1 MYEMKKT
8 HILQLDELNGMECR
22 DEGKRSVEQAYDAD
36 TGKPTQTS
44 EAQEMLLNL
53 ILSLGGIR
61 KEVWKYLLTPRFQDP
76 QAVASVGRLLC
87 YAAPLEWMELSVEAL
102 GRMAGTMYVNE
113 ITEAYQSDMPFN
125 EVKRIF
131 ESSDT
136 VFEMCQRRR
145 EYGIEQDKQ
154 QKKLPDNV
162 TESREERN
170 PGSVTGSEEMKNMN
184 SLEKTVVNA
193 VMEALQ
199 LHQKK
204 TELKKP
210 LENVTRNEGD
220 GHPDNMTGSEA
231 EEHPDNMTGSEV
243 EEHPDNM
250 TGSEVEEHPDNMTG
264 SEVEEHPDNM
274 TGSEAEE
281 HWDDMTGYENEDGSD
296 LLDHRILL
304 MDLKKEQEKSEKRI
318 SFFQLLLRRH
328 MKKEFSKLEKD
339 DQVGKIF
346 EIMVNKK
353 YDKNQILSIRRLM
366 NGGMTNEFIF
376 SLLEKDLS
384 DAELEDLC
392 ETLLKEENNLSSLS
406 ESMKADEQEE
416 VKNE

>member
-1 MYEMKKT
+1 MYEMKDT

-22 DEGKRSVEQAYDAD
+22 DEGKRSVEQTYDTE
-36 TGKPTQTS
+36 TGEPTQTS

-61 KEVWKYLLTPRFQDP
+61 KEVWEYLLTPRFHDT

-102 GRMAGTMYVNE
+102 SRMAGTMYVNE
-113 ITEAYQSDMPFN
+113 ITEAYQADMPFN

-145 EYGIEQDKQ
+145 EYGIGQDKH
-154 QKKLPDNV
+154 QKKHPDN
-162 TESREERN
+162 
-170 PGSVTGSEEMKNMN
+170 VTGSEESKDEN

-204 TELKKP
+204 TKK
-210 LENVTRNEGD
+210 LS
-220 GHPDNMTGSEA
+220 DNMTGSEEA
-231 EEHPDNMTGSEV
+231 EHSDNMTGSKGAEHPDNMTGSE
-243 EEHPDNM
+243 EAEHPDNM
-250 TGSEVEEHPDNMTG
+250 TGSEGAEHSDNMTG
-264 SEVEEHPDNM
+264 NEE
-274 TGSEAEE
+274 EE
-281 HWDDMTGYENEDGSD
+281 PSDDMTGYENEDGYD
-296 LLDHRILL
+296 LLDHRVLM
-304 MDLKKEQEKSEKRI
+304 MDLKKEQEKSEKRV
-318 SFFQLLLRRH
+318 SFFQILLRRH

-376 SLLEKDLS
+376 SLLEKDLPET
-384 DAELEDLC
+384 ELTNLC
-392 ETLLKEENNLSSLS
+392 ETLLNEENDLSGLS
-406 ESMKADEQEE
+406 ENMKADETGGDEE
-416 VKNE
+416 

>member
-1 MYEMKKT
+1 MYEMKDT

-22 DEGKRSVEQAYDAD
+22 DEGKRSVEQTYDTE
-36 TGKPTQTS
+36 TGEPTQTS

-61 KEVWKYLLTPRFQDP
+61 KEVWEYLLTPRFHDT

-102 GRMAGTMYVNE
+102 SRMAGTMYVNE
-113 ITEAYQSDMPFN
+113 ITEAYQADMPFN

-145 EYGIEQDKQ
+145 EYGIGQDKH
-154 QKKLPDNV
+154 QKKHPDN
-162 TESREERN
+162 
-170 PGSVTGSEEMKNMN
+170 VTGSEESKDEN

-204 TELKKP
+204 TKK
-210 LENVTRNEGD
+210 LSDNMTGSEEAE
-220 GHPDNMTGSEA
+220 HPDNMTGSKGA
-231 EEHPDNMTGSEV
+231 EHPDNMTGSE
-243 EEHPDNM
+243 EAEHPDNM
-250 TGSEVEEHPDNMTG
+250 TGSEEAELSDNMTGSEEAEHPDNMTG
-264 SEVEEHPDNM
+264 SEGAEHSDNM
-274 TGSEAEE
+274 TGNEE
-281 HWDDMTGYENEDGSD
+281 EELSDDMTGYENEDGYD
-296 LLDHRILL
+296 LLDHRVLM
-304 MDLKKEQEKSEKRI
+304 MDLKKEQEKSEKRV
-318 SFFQLLLRRH
+318 SFFQILLRRH

-376 SLLEKDLS
+376 SLLEKDLPET
-384 DAELEDLC
+384 ELTDLC
-392 ETLLKEENNLSSLS
+392 ETLLNEENDLSGLS
-406 ESMKADEQEE
+406 ENMKADETGGDEE
-416 VKNE
+416 

>member
-1 MYEMKKT
+1 MYEMKDT

-22 DEGKRSVEQAYDAD
+22 DEGKRSVEQTYDTE
-36 TGKPTQTS
+36 TGEPTQTS

-61 KEVWKYLLTPRFQDP
+61 KEVWEYLLTPRFHDT

-102 GRMAGTMYVNE
+102 SRMAGTMYVNE
-113 ITEAYQSDMPFN
+113 ITEAYQADMPFN

-145 EYGIEQDKQ
+145 EYGIGQDKH
-154 QKKLPDNV
+154 QKKHPDN
-162 TESREERN
+162 
-170 PGSVTGSEEMKNMN
+170 VTGSEESKDEN

-204 TELKKP
+204 TKK
-210 LENVTRNEGD
+210 LSDNMTGSEEAE
-220 GHPDNMTGSEA
+220 HPDNMTGSKGA
-231 EEHPDNMTGSEV
+231 EHPDNMTGSE
-243 EEHPDNM
+243 EAEHPDNM
-250 TGSEVEEHPDNMTG
+250 TGSEGAEHSDN
-264 SEVEEHPDNM
+264 
-274 TGSEAEE
+274 
-281 HWDDMTGYENEDGSD
+281 MTGYENEDGYD
-296 LLDHRILL
+296 LLDHRVLM

-318 SFFQLLLRRH
+318 SFFQILLRRH

-376 SLLEKDLS
+376 SLLEKDLPET
-384 DAELEDLC
+384 ELTNLC
-392 ETLLKEENNLSSLS
+392 ETLLNEENDLSGLS
-406 ESMKADEQEE
+406 ENMKADETGGDEE
-416 VKNE
+416 

>member
-1 MYEMKKT
+1 MYEMKDT

-22 DEGKRSVEQAYDAD
+22 DEGKRSVEQTYDTE
-36 TGKPTQTS
+36 TGEPTQTS

-61 KEVWKYLLTPRFQDP
+61 KEVWEYLLTPRFHDT

-102 GRMAGTMYVNE
+102 SRMAGTMYVNE
-113 ITEAYQSDMPFN
+113 ITEAYQADMPFN

-145 EYGIEQDKQ
+145 EYGIGQDKH
-154 QKKLPDNV
+154 QKKHPDN
-162 TESREERN
+162 
-170 PGSVTGSEEMKNMN
+170 VTGSEESKDEN

-204 TELKKP
+204 TKK
-210 LENVTRNEGD
+210 LSDNMTGSEEAE
-220 GHPDNMTGSEA
+220 HPDNMTGSKGA
-231 EEHPDNMTGSEV
+231 EHPDNMTGSE
-243 EEHPDNM
+243 EAEHSDNMTGSEEAEHPDNM
-250 TGSEVEEHPDNMTG
+250 TGSEGAEHPDNMTG
-264 SEVEEHPDNM
+264 SEGAEHSDN
-274 TGSEAEE
+274 
-281 HWDDMTGYENEDGSD
+281 MTGYENEDGYD
-296 LLDHRILL
+296 LLDHRVLM

-318 SFFQLLLRRH
+318 SFFQILLRRH

-376 SLLEKDLS
+376 SLLEKDLPET
-384 DAELEDLC
+384 ELTDLC
-392 ETLLKEENNLSSLS
+392 ETLLNEENDLSGLS
-406 ESMKADEQEE
+406 ENMKADETGGDEE
-416 VKNE
+416 

>member
-1 MYEMKKT
+1 MYEMKDT

-22 DEGKRSVEQAYDAD
+22 DEGKRSVEQTYDTE
-36 TGKPTQTS
+36 TGEPTQTS

-61 KEVWKYLLTPRFQDP
+61 KEVWEYLLTPRFHDT

-102 GRMAGTMYVNE
+102 SRMAGTMYVNE
-113 ITEAYQSDMPFN
+113 ITEAYQADMPFN

-145 EYGIEQDKQ
+145 EYGIGQDKH
-154 QKKLPDNV
+154 QKKHPDN
-162 TESREERN
+162 
-170 PGSVTGSEEMKNMN
+170 VTGSEESKDEN

-204 TELKKP
+204 TKK
-210 LENVTRNEGD
+210 LS
-220 GHPDNMTGSEA
+220 DNMTGSEGA
-231 EEHPDNMTGSEV
+231 EHPDNMTGSE
-243 EEHPDNM
+243 EAEHSDNMTGSEEAEHPDNM
-250 TGSEVEEHPDNMTG
+250 TGSEGAEHPDNMTG
-264 SEVEEHPDNM
+264 SEGAEHSDN
-274 TGSEAEE
+274 
-281 HWDDMTGYENEDGSD
+281 MTGYENEDGYD
-296 LLDHRILL
+296 LLDHRVLM

-318 SFFQLLLRRH
+318 SFFQILLRRH

-376 SLLEKDLS
+376 SLLEKDLPET
-384 DAELEDLC
+384 ELTNLC
-392 ETLLKEENNLSSLS
+392 ETLLNEENDLSGLS
-406 ESMKADEQEE
+406 ENMKADETGGDEE
-416 VKNE
+416 

>member
-1 MYEMKKT
+1 MYEMKDT

-22 DEGKRSVEQAYDAD
+22 DEGKRSVEQTYDTE
-36 TGKPTQTS
+36 TGEPTQTS

-61 KEVWKYLLTPRFQDP
+61 KEVWEYLLTPRFHDT

-102 GRMAGTMYVNE
+102 SRMAGTMYVNE
-113 ITEAYQSDMPFN
+113 ITEAYQADMPFN

-145 EYGIEQDKQ
+145 EYGIGQDKH
-154 QKKLPDNV
+154 QKKHPDN
-162 TESREERN
+162 
-170 PGSVTGSEEMKNMN
+170 VTGSEESKDEN

-204 TELKKP
+204 TKK
-210 LENVTRNEGD
+210 LS
-220 GHPDNMTGSEA
+220 DNMTGSEEA
-231 EEHPDNMTGSEV
+231 EHPDNMTGSE
-243 EEHPDNM
+243 EAEHPDNM
-250 TGSEVEEHPDNMTG
+250 TGSEEAELSDNMTGSEEAEHPDNMTG
-264 SEVEEHPDNM
+264 SEGAEHSDNM
-274 TGSEAEE
+274 TGNEE
-281 HWDDMTGYENEDGSD
+281 EELSDDMTGYENEDGYD
-296 LLDHRILL
+296 LLDHRVLM
-304 MDLKKEQEKSEKRI
+304 MDLKKEQEKSEKRV
-318 SFFQLLLRRH
+318 SFFQILLRRH

-376 SLLEKDLS
+376 SLLEKDLPET
-384 DAELEDLC
+384 ELTDLC
-392 ETLLKEENNLSSLS
+392 ETLLNEENDLSGLS
-406 ESMKADEQEE
+406 ENMKADETGGDEE
-416 VKNE
+416 

>member
-1 MYEMKKT
+1 MYEMKDT

-22 DEGKRSVEQAYDAD
+22 DEGKRSVEQTYDTE
-36 TGKPTQTS
+36 TGEPTQTS

-61 KEVWKYLLTPRFQDP
+61 KEVWEYLLTPRFHDT

-102 GRMAGTMYVNE
+102 SRMAGTMYVNE
-113 ITEAYQSDMPFN
+113 ITEAYQADMPFN

-145 EYGIEQDKQ
+145 EYGIGQDKH
-154 QKKLPDNV
+154 QKKHPDN
-162 TESREERN
+162 
-170 PGSVTGSEEMKNMN
+170 VTGSEESKDEN

-204 TELKKP
+204 TKK
-210 LENVTRNEGD
+210 LSDNMTGSEEAE
-220 GHPDNMTGSEA
+220 HPDNMTGSKGA
-231 EEHPDNMTGSEV
+231 EHPDNMTGSE
-243 EEHPDNM
+243 EAEHSDNMTGSEEAEHPDNM
-250 TGSEVEEHPDNMTG
+250 TGSEGAEHSDNMTG
-264 SEVEEHPDNM
+264 NEE
-274 TGSEAEE
+274 EE
-281 HWDDMTGYENEDGSD
+281 PSDDMTGYENEDGYD
-296 LLDHRILL
+296 LLDHRVLM
-304 MDLKKEQEKSEKRI
+304 MDLKKEQEKSEKRV
-318 SFFQLLLRRH
+318 SFFQILLRRH

-376 SLLEKDLS
+376 SLLEKDLPET
-384 DAELEDLC
+384 ELTDLC
-392 ETLLKEENNLSSLS
+392 ETLLNEENDLSGLS
-406 ESMKADEQEE
+406 ENMKADETGGDEE
-416 VKNE
+416 

>member
-1 MYEMKKT
+1 MYEMKDT

-22 DEGKRSVEQAYDAD
+22 DEGKRSVEQAYDTE
-36 TGKPTQTS
+36 TGEPTQTS

-61 KEVWKYLLTPRFQDP
+61 KEVWEYLLTPRFHDT

-102 GRMAGTMYVNE
+102 SRMAGTMYVNE
-113 ITEAYQSDMPFN
+113 ITEAYQADMPFN

-145 EYGIEQDKQ
+145 EYGIGQDKH
-154 QKKLPDNV
+154 QKKHPDN
-162 TESREERN
+162 
-170 PGSVTGSEEMKNMN
+170 VTGSEESKDEN

-204 TELKKP
+204 TKK
-210 LENVTRNEGD
+210 LS
-220 GHPDNMTGSEA
+220 DNMTGSEE
-231 EEHPDNMTGSEV
+231 EEHPDNMTGSE
-243 EEHPDNM
+243 EEKHPDNMTGSEEGKHPDNMTGSEEAEHPDNM
-250 TGSEVEEHPDNMTG
+250 TGSEGAEHPDNMTG
-264 SEVEEHPDNM
+264 SEEAEHPDN
-274 TGSEAEE
+274 
-281 HWDDMTGYENEDGSD
+281 MTGYENEDGYD
-296 LLDHRILL
+296 LLDHRVLM
-304 MDLKKEQEKSEKRI
+304 MDLKKEQEKSEKRV
-318 SFFQLLLRRH
+318 SFFQILLRRH

-376 SLLEKDLS
+376 SLLEKDLPET
-384 DAELEDLC
+384 ELTDLC
-392 ETLLKEENNLSSLS
+392 ETLLNEENDLYGLS
-406 ESMKADEQEE
+406 ENMKADETGGDEE
-416 VKNE
+416 

>member
-1 MYEMKKT
+1 MYEMKDT

-22 DEGKRSVEQAYDAD
+22 DEGKRSVEQTYDTE
-36 TGKPTQTS
+36 TGEPTQTS

-61 KEVWKYLLTPRFQDP
+61 KEVWEYLLTPRFHDT

-102 GRMAGTMYVNE
+102 SRMEGTMYVNE
-113 ITEAYQSDMPFN
+113 ITEAYQADMPFN

-145 EYGIEQDKQ
+145 EYGIGQDKH
-154 QKKLPDNV
+154 QKKHPDN
-162 TESREERN
+162 
-170 PGSVTGSEEMKNMN
+170 VTGSEESKDEN

-204 TELKKP
+204 TKK
-210 LENVTRNEGD
+210 LSDNMTGSEEAE
-220 GHPDNMTGSEA
+220 HPDNMTGSKGA
-231 EEHPDNMTGSEV
+231 EHPDNMTGSE
-243 EEHPDNM
+243 EAEHPDNM
-250 TGSEVEEHPDNMTG
+250 TGSEEAELSDNMTGSEEAEHPDNMTG
-264 SEVEEHPDNM
+264 SEGAEHSDNM
-274 TGSEAEE
+274 TGNEE
-281 HWDDMTGYENEDGSD
+281 EELSDDMTGYENEDGYD
-296 LLDHRILL
+296 LLDHRVLM
-304 MDLKKEQEKSEKRI
+304 MDLKKEQEKSEKRV
-318 SFFQLLLRRH
+318 SFFQILLRRH

-376 SLLEKDLS
+376 SLLEKDLPET
-384 DAELEDLC
+384 ELTDLC
-392 ETLLKEENNLSSLS
+392 ETLLNEENDLSGLS
-406 ESMKADEQEE
+406 ENMKADETGGDEE
-416 VKNE
+416 

>member
-1 MYEMKKT
+1 MYEMKDT

-22 DEGKRSVEQAYDAD
+22 DEGKRSVEQTYDTE
-36 TGKPTQTS
+36 TGEPTQTS

-61 KEVWKYLLTPRFQDP
+61 KEVWEYLLTPRFHDT

-102 GRMAGTMYVNE
+102 SRMAGTMYVNE
-113 ITEAYQSDMPFN
+113 ITEAYQADMPFN

-145 EYGIEQDKQ
+145 EYGIGQDKH
-154 QKKLPDNV
+154 QKKHPDN
-162 TESREERN
+162 
-170 PGSVTGSEEMKNMN
+170 VTGSEESKDEN

-204 TELKKP
+204 TKK
-210 LENVTRNEGD
+210 LSDNMTGSEEAE
-220 GHPDNMTGSEA
+220 HPDNMTGSKGA
-231 EEHPDNMTGSEV
+231 EHPDNMTGSE
-243 EEHPDNM
+243 EAEHPDNM
-250 TGSEVEEHPDNMTG
+250 TGSEGAEHSDNMTG
-264 SEVEEHPDNM
+264 NEE
-274 TGSEAEE
+274 EE
-281 HWDDMTGYENEDGSD
+281 PSDDMTGYENEDGYD
-296 LLDHRILL
+296 LLDHRVLM
-304 MDLKKEQEKSEKRI
+304 MDLKKEQEKSEKRV
-318 SFFQLLLRRH
+318 SFFQILLRRH

-353 YDKNQILSIRRLM
+353 YDKNQILSIRRPM

-376 SLLEKDLS
+376 SLLEKDLPET
-384 DAELEDLC
+384 ELTNLC
-392 ETLLKEENNLSSLS
+392 ETLLNEENDLSGLS
-406 ESMKADEQEE
+406 ENMKADETGGDEE
-416 VKNE
+416 

>member
-1 MYEMKKT
+1 MYEMKDT

-22 DEGKRSVEQAYDAD
+22 DEGKRSVEQTYDTE
-36 TGKPTQTS
+36 TGEPTQTS

-61 KEVWKYLLTPRFQDP
+61 KEVWEYLLTPRFHDT

-102 GRMAGTMYVNE
+102 SRMAGTMYVNE
-113 ITEAYQSDMPFN
+113 ITEAYQADMPFN

-145 EYGIEQDKQ
+145 EYGIGQDKH
-154 QKKLPDNV
+154 QKKHPDN
-162 TESREERN
+162 
-170 PGSVTGSEEMKNMN
+170 VTGSEESKDEN

-204 TELKKP
+204 TKK
-210 LENVTRNEGD
+210 LS
-220 GHPDNMTGSEA
+220 DNMTGSEEA
-231 EEHPDNMTGSEV
+231 EHPDNMTGSKGA
-243 EEHPDNM
+243 EHTDNM
-250 TGSEVEEHPDNMTG
+250 TGSEGAEHSDNMTG
-264 SEVEEHPDNM
+264 NEE
-274 TGSEAEE
+274 EE
-281 HWDDMTGYENEDGSD
+281 LSDDMTGYENEDGYD
-296 LLDHRILL
+296 LLDHRVLM
-304 MDLKKEQEKSEKRI
+304 MDLKKEQEKSEKRV
-318 SFFQLLLRRH
+318 SFFQILLRRH

-376 SLLEKDLS
+376 SLLEKDLPET
-384 DAELEDLC
+384 ELTDLC
-392 ETLLKEENNLSSLS
+392 ETLLNEENDLSGLS
-406 ESMKADEQEE
+406 ENMKADETGGDEE
-416 VKNE
+416 

>member
-1 MYEMKKT
+1 MYEMKDT

-22 DEGKRSVEQAYDAD
+22 DEGKRSVEQTYDTE
-36 TGKPTQTS
+36 TGEPTQTS

-61 KEVWKYLLTPRFQDP
+61 KEVWEYLLTPRFHDT

-102 GRMAGTMYVNE
+102 SRMAGTMYVNE
-113 ITEAYQSDMPFN
+113 ITEAYQADMPFN

-145 EYGIEQDKQ
+145 EYGIGQDKH
-154 QKKLPDNV
+154 QKKHPDN
-162 TESREERN
+162 
-170 PGSVTGSEEMKNMN
+170 VTGSEESKDEN

-204 TELKKP
+204 TKK
-210 LENVTRNEGD
+210 LSDNMTGSEEAE
-220 GHPDNMTGSEA
+220 HPDNMTGSKEA
-231 EEHPDNMTGSEV
+231 EHPDNMTGSE
-243 EEHPDNM
+243 EAEHPDNM
-250 TGSEVEEHPDNMTG
+250 TGSEGAEHSDNMTG
-264 SEVEEHPDNM
+264 NEE
-274 TGSEAEE
+274 EE
-281 HWDDMTGYENEDGSD
+281 PSDDMTGYENEDGYD
-296 LLDHRILL
+296 LLDHRVLM
-304 MDLKKEQEKSEKRI
+304 MDLKKEQEKSEKRV
-318 SFFQLLLRRH
+318 SFFQILLRRH

-376 SLLEKDLS
+376 SLLEKDLPET
-384 DAELEDLC
+384 ELTNLC
-392 ETLLKEENNLSSLS
+392 ETLLNEENDLSGLS
-406 ESMKADEQEE
+406 ENMKADETGGDEE
-416 VKNE
+416 

>member
-1 MYEMKKT
+1 MYEMKDT

-22 DEGKRSVEQAYDAD
+22 DEGKRSVEQTYDTE
-36 TGKPTQTS
+36 TGEPTQTS

-61 KEVWKYLLTPRFQDP
+61 KEVWEYLLTPRFHDT

-102 GRMAGTMYVNE
+102 SRMAGTMYVNE
-113 ITEAYQSDMPFN
+113 ITEAYQADMPFN

-145 EYGIEQDKQ
+145 EYGIGQDKH
-154 QKKLPDNV
+154 QKKHPDN
-162 TESREERN
+162 
-170 PGSVTGSEEMKNMN
+170 VTGSEESKDEN

-204 TELKKP
+204 TKK
-210 LENVTRNEGD
+210 LS
-220 GHPDNMTGSEA
+220 DNMTGSEGA
-231 EEHPDNMTGSEV
+231 EHPDNMTGSEGA
-243 EEHPDNM
+243 EHPDNM
-250 TGSEVEEHPDNMTG
+250 TGSEEAEHSDNMTG
-264 SEVEEHPDNM
+264 SEGAEHTDNM
-274 TGSEAEE
+274 TGSEGAE
-281 HWDDMTGYENEDGSD
+281 HSDNMTGYENEDGYD
-296 LLDHRILL
+296 LLDHRVLM

-318 SFFQLLLRRH
+318 SFFQILLRRH

-376 SLLEKDLS
+376 SLLEKDLPET
-384 DAELEDLC
+384 ELTNLC
-392 ETLLKEENNLSSLS
+392 ETLLNEENDLSGLS
-406 ESMKADEQEE
+406 ENMKADETGGDEE
-416 VKNE
+416 

>member
-1 MYEMKKT
+1 MYEMKDT

-22 DEGKRSVEQAYDAD
+22 DEGKRSVEQTYDTE
-36 TGKPTQTS
+36 TGEPTQTS

-61 KEVWKYLLTPRFQDP
+61 KEVWEYLLTPRFHDT

-102 GRMAGTMYVNE
+102 SRMAGTMYVNE
-113 ITEAYQSDMPFN
+113 ITEAYQGDMPFN

-145 EYGIEQDKQ
+145 EYGIGQDKH
-154 QKKLPDNV
+154 QKKHPDN
-162 TESREERN
+162 
-170 PGSVTGSEEMKNMN
+170 VTGSEESKDEN

-204 TELKKP
+204 TKK
-210 LENVTRNEGD
+210 LSDNMTGSEEAE
-220 GHPDNMTGSEA
+220 HPDNMTGSKGA
-231 EEHPDNMTGSEV
+231 EHPDNMTGSE
-243 EEHPDNM
+243 EAEHPDNM
-250 TGSEVEEHPDNMTG
+250 TGSEEAELSDNMTGSEEAEHPDNMTG
-264 SEVEEHPDNM
+264 SEGAEHSDNM
-274 TGSEAEE
+274 TGNEE
-281 HWDDMTGYENEDGSD
+281 EELSDDMTGYENEDGYD
-296 LLDHRILL
+296 LLDHRVLM
-304 MDLKKEQEKSEKRI
+304 MDLKKEQEKSEKRV
-318 SFFQLLLRRH
+318 SFFQILLRRH

-376 SLLEKDLS
+376 SLLEKDLPET
-384 DAELEDLC
+384 ELTDLC
-392 ETLLKEENNLSSLS
+392 ETLLNEENDLSGLS
-406 ESMKADEQEE
+406 ENMKADETGGDEE
-416 VKNE
+416 

>member
-1 MYEMKKT
+1 MYEMKDT
-8 HILQLDELNGMECR
+8 HILQLDELNGMECG
-22 DEGKRSVEQAYDAD
+22 DEGKRSVEQTYDTE
-36 TGKPTQTS
+36 TGEPTQTS

-61 KEVWKYLLTPRFQDP
+61 KEVWEYLLTPRFHDT

-102 GRMAGTMYVNE
+102 SRMAGTMYVNE
-113 ITEAYQSDMPFN
+113 ITEAYQADMPFN

-145 EYGIEQDKQ
+145 EYGIGQDKH
-154 QKKLPDNV
+154 QKKHPDN
-162 TESREERN
+162 
-170 PGSVTGSEEMKNMN
+170 VTGSEESKDEN

-204 TELKKP
+204 TKK
-210 LENVTRNEGD
+210 LSDNMTGSEEAE
-220 GHPDNMTGSEA
+220 HPDNMTGSKGA
-231 EEHPDNMTGSEV
+231 EHPDNMTGSE
-243 EEHPDNM
+243 EAEHPDNM
-250 TGSEVEEHPDNMTG
+250 TGSEGAEHSDNMTG
-264 SEVEEHPDNM
+264 SEGAEHSDN
-274 TGSEAEE
+274 
-281 HWDDMTGYENEDGSD
+281 MTGYENEDGYD
-296 LLDHRILL
+296 LLDHRVLM

-318 SFFQLLLRRH
+318 SFFQILLRHH

-376 SLLEKDLS
+376 SLLEKDLPET
-384 DAELEDLC
+384 ELTDLC
-392 ETLLKEENNLSSLS
+392 ETLLNEENDLSGLS
-406 ESMKADEQEE
+406 ENMKADETGGDEE
-416 VKNE
+416 

>member
-1 MYEMKKT
+1 MHEMKDT

-22 DEGKRSVEQAYDAD
+22 DEGKRSVEQTYDTE
-36 TGKPTQTS
+36 TGEPTQTS

-61 KEVWKYLLTPRFQDP
+61 KEVWEYLLTPRFHDT

-102 GRMAGTMYVNE
+102 SRMAGTMYVNE
-113 ITEAYQSDMPFN
+113 ITEAYQADMPFN

-145 EYGIEQDKQ
+145 EYGIGQDKH
-154 QKKLPDNV
+154 QKKHPDN
-162 TESREERN
+162 
-170 PGSVTGSEEMKNMN
+170 VTGSEESKDEN

-204 TELKKP
+204 TKK
-210 LENVTRNEGD
+210 LSDNMTGSEEAE
-220 GHPDNMTGSEA
+220 HPDNMTGSKGA
-231 EEHPDNMTGSEV
+231 EHPDNMTGSE
-243 EEHPDNM
+243 EAEHSDNMTGSEEAEHPDNM
-250 TGSEVEEHPDNMTG
+250 TGSEGAEHPDNMTG
-264 SEVEEHPDNM
+264 SEGAEHSDN
-274 TGSEAEE
+274 
-281 HWDDMTGYENEDGSD
+281 MTGYENEDGYD
-296 LLDHRILL
+296 LLDHRVLM

-318 SFFQLLLRRH
+318 SFFQILLRRH

-376 SLLEKDLS
+376 SLLEKDLPET
-384 DAELEDLC
+384 ELTNLC
-392 ETLLKEENNLSSLS
+392 ETLLNEENDLSGLS
-406 ESMKADEQEE
+406 ENMKADETGGDEE
-416 VKNE
+416 

>member
-1 MYEMKKT
+1 MYEMKDT

-22 DEGKRSVEQAYDAD
+22 DEGKRSVEQTYDTE
-36 TGKPTQTS
+36 TGEPTQTS

-61 KEVWKYLLTPRFQDP
+61 KEVWEYLLTPRFHDT

-102 GRMAGTMYVNE
+102 SRMAGTMYVNE
-113 ITEAYQSDMPFN
+113 ITEAYQADMPFN

-136 VFEMCQRRR
+136 VFGMCQRRR
-145 EYGIEQDKQ
+145 EYGIGQDKH
-154 QKKLPDNV
+154 QKKHPDN
-162 TESREERN
+162 
-170 PGSVTGSEEMKNMN
+170 VTGSEESKDEN

-204 TELKKP
+204 TKK
-210 LENVTRNEGD
+210 LSDNMTGSEEAE
-220 GHPDNMTGSEA
+220 HPDNMTGSKGA
-231 EEHPDNMTGSEV
+231 EHPDNMTGSE
-243 EEHPDNM
+243 EAEHPDNM
-250 TGSEVEEHPDNMTG
+250 TGSEEAELSDNMTGSEEAEHPDNMTG
-264 SEVEEHPDNM
+264 SEGAEHSDNM
-274 TGSEAEE
+274 TGNEE
-281 HWDDMTGYENEDGSD
+281 EELSDDMTGYENEDGYD
-296 LLDHRILL
+296 LLDHRVLM
-304 MDLKKEQEKSEKRI
+304 MDLKKEQEKSEKRV
-318 SFFQLLLRRH
+318 SFFQILLRRH

-376 SLLEKDLS
+376 SLLEKDLPET
-384 DAELEDLC
+384 ELTDLC
-392 ETLLKEENNLSSLS
+392 ETLLNEENDLSGLS
-406 ESMKADEQEE
+406 ENMKADETGGDEE
-416 VKNE
+416 

>member
-231 EEHPDNMTGSEV
+231 EEH
-243 EEHPDNM
+243 
-250 TGSEVEEHPDNMTG
+250 
-264 SEVEEHPDNM
+264 
-274 TGSEAEE
+274 
-281 HWDDMTGYENEDGSD
+281 WDDMTGYENEDGSD

>member
-1 MYEMKKT
+1 MYEMKDT

-22 DEGKRSVEQAYDAD
+22 DEGKRSVEQTYDTE
-36 TGKPTQTS
+36 TGEPTQTS

-61 KEVWKYLLTPRFQDP
+61 KEVWEYLLTPRFHDT

-102 GRMAGTMYVNE
+102 SRMAGTMYVNE
-113 ITEAYQSDMPFN
+113 ITEAYQADMPFN

-145 EYGIEQDKQ
+145 EYGIGQDKH
-154 QKKLPDNV
+154 QKKHPDN
-162 TESREERN
+162 
-170 PGSVTGSEEMKNMN
+170 VTGSEESKDEN

-204 TELKKP
+204 TKK
-210 LENVTRNEGD
+210 LSDNMTGSEEAE
-220 GHPDNMTGSEA
+220 HPDNMTGSKGA
-231 EEHPDNMTGSEV
+231 EHPDNMTGSE
-243 EEHPDNM
+243 EAEHPDNM
-250 TGSEVEEHPDNMTG
+250 TGSEGAEHSDNMTGNEGAEHPDNMTG
-264 SEVEEHPDNM
+264 SEGAEHSDN
-274 TGSEAEE
+274 
-281 HWDDMTGYENEDGSD
+281 MTGYENEDGYD
-296 LLDHRILL
+296 LLDHRVLM

-318 SFFQLLLRRH
+318 SFFQILLRRH

-376 SLLEKDLS
+376 SLLEKDLPET
-384 DAELEDLC
+384 ELTNLC
-392 ETLLKEENNLSSLS
+392 ETLLNEENDLSGLS
-406 ESMKADEQEE
+406 ENMKADETGGDEE
-416 VKNE
+416 

>member
-1 MYEMKKT
+1 MYEMKDT

-22 DEGKRSVEQAYDAD
+22 DEGKRSVEQTYDTE
-36 TGKPTQTS
+36 TGEPTQTS

-61 KEVWKYLLTPRFQDP
+61 KEVWEYLLTPRFHDT

-102 GRMAGTMYVNE
+102 SRMAGTMYVNE
-113 ITEAYQSDMPFN
+113 ITEAYQADMPFN

-145 EYGIEQDKQ
+145 EYGIGQDKH
-154 QKKLPDNV
+154 QKKHPDN
-162 TESREERN
+162 
-170 PGSVTGSEEMKNMN
+170 VTGSEESKDEN

-204 TELKKP
+204 TKK
-210 LENVTRNEGD
+210 LSDNMTGSEEAE
-220 GHPDNMTGSEA
+220 HPDNMTGSKGA
-231 EEHPDNMTGSEV
+231 EHPDNMTGSE
-243 EEHPDNM
+243 EAEHSDNMTGSEEAEHPDNM
-250 TGSEVEEHPDNMTG
+250 TGSEGAEHPDNMTG
-264 SEVEEHPDNM
+264 SEGAEHSDN
-274 TGSEAEE
+274 
-281 HWDDMTGYENEDGSD
+281 MTGYENEDGYD
-296 LLDHRILL
+296 LLDHRVLM

-318 SFFQLLLRRH
+318 SFFQILLRRH

-376 SLLEKDLS
+376 SLLEKDLPET
-384 DAELEDLC
+384 ELTNLC
-392 ETLLKEENNLSSLS
+392 ETLLNEENDLSGLS
-406 ESMKADEQEE
+406 ENMKADETGGDEE
-416 VKNE
+416 

>member
-1 MYEMKKT
+1 MYEMKDT

-22 DEGKRSVEQAYDAD
+22 DEGKRSVEQTYDTE
-36 TGKPTQTS
+36 TGEPTQTS

-61 KEVWKYLLTPRFQDP
+61 KEVWEYLLTPRFHDT

-102 GRMAGTMYVNE
+102 SRMAGTMYVNE
-113 ITEAYQSDMPFN
+113 ITEAYQADMPFN

-145 EYGIEQDKQ
+145 EYGIGQDKH
-154 QKKLPDNV
+154 QKKHPDN
-162 TESREERN
+162 
-170 PGSVTGSEEMKNMN
+170 VTGSEESKDEN

-204 TELKKP
+204 TKK
-210 LENVTRNEGD
+210 LS
-220 GHPDNMTGSEA
+220 DNMTGSEEA
-231 EEHPDNMTGSEV
+231 EHPDNMTGSEGA
-243 EEHPDNM
+243 EHSDNM
-250 TGSEVEEHPDNMTG
+250 TGSEGAEHSDN
-264 SEVEEHPDNM
+264 
-274 TGSEAEE
+274 
-281 HWDDMTGYENEDGSD
+281 MTGYENEDGYD
-296 LLDHRILL
+296 LLDHRVLM

-318 SFFQLLLRRH
+318 SFFQILLRHH

-376 SLLEKDLS
+376 SLLEKDLPET
-384 DAELEDLC
+384 ELTDLC
-392 ETLLKEENNLSSLS
+392 ETLLNEENDLSGLS
-406 ESMKADEQEE
+406 ENMKADETGGDEE
-416 VKNE
+416 

>member
-1 MYEMKKT
+1 MYEMKDT

-22 DEGKRSVEQAYDAD
+22 DEGKRSVEQTYDTE
-36 TGKPTQTS
+36 TGEPTQTS

-61 KEVWKYLLTPRFQDP
+61 KEVWEYLLTPRFHDT

-102 GRMAGTMYVNE
+102 SRMAGTMYVNE
-113 ITEAYQSDMPFN
+113 ITEAYQADMPFN

-145 EYGIEQDKQ
+145 EYGIGQDKH
-154 QKKLPDNV
+154 QKKHPDN
-162 TESREERN
+162 
-170 PGSVTGSEEMKNMN
+170 VTGSEESKDEN

-204 TELKKP
+204 TKK
-210 LENVTRNEGD
+210 LS
-220 GHPDNMTGSEA
+220 DNMTGSE
-231 EEHPDNMTGSEV
+231 
-243 EEHPDNM
+243 
-250 TGSEVEEHPDNMTG
+250 
-264 SEVEEHPDNM
+264 
-274 TGSEAEE
+274 EAE
-281 HWDDMTGYENEDGSD
+281 HSDNMTGYENEDGYD
-296 LLDHRILL
+296 LLDHRVLM

-318 SFFQLLLRRH
+318 SFFQILLRRH

-376 SLLEKDLS
+376 SLLEKDLPET
-384 DAELEDLC
+384 ELTDLC
-392 ETLLKEENNLSSLS
+392 ETLLNEENDLSGLS
-406 ESMKADEQEE
+406 ENMKADETGGDEE
-416 VKNE
+416 

>member
-1 MYEMKKT
+1 MYEMKDT

-22 DEGKRSVEQAYDAD
+22 DEGKRSVEQTYDTE
-36 TGKPTQTS
+36 TGEPTQTS

-61 KEVWKYLLTPRFQDP
+61 KEVWEYLLTPRFHDT

-102 GRMAGTMYVNE
+102 SRMAGTMYVNE
-113 ITEAYQSDMPFN
+113 ITEAYQADMPFN

-145 EYGIEQDKQ
+145 EYGIGQDKH
-154 QKKLPDNV
+154 QKKHPDN
-162 TESREERN
+162 
-170 PGSVTGSEEMKNMN
+170 VTGSEESKDEN

-204 TELKKP
+204 TKK
-210 LENVTRNEGD
+210 LSDNMTGSEEAE
-220 GHPDNMTGSEA
+220 HPDNMTGSKGA
-231 EEHPDNMTGSEV
+231 EHPDNMTGSE
-243 EEHPDNM
+243 EAEHPDNM
-250 TGSEVEEHPDNMTG
+250 TGSEEAEHPDNMTG
-264 SEVEEHPDNM
+264 SEGAEHSDNM
-274 TGSEAEE
+274 TGNEE
-281 HWDDMTGYENEDGSD
+281 EELSDDMTGYENEDGYD
-296 LLDHRILL
+296 LLDHRVLM
-304 MDLKKEQEKSEKRI
+304 MDLKKEQEKSEKRV
-318 SFFQLLLRRH
+318 SFFQILLRRH

-376 SLLEKDLS
+376 SLLEKDLPET
-384 DAELEDLC
+384 ELTDLC
-392 ETLLKEENNLSSLS
+392 ETLLNEENDLSGLS
-406 ESMKADEQEE
+406 ENMKADETGGDEE
-416 VKNE
+416 

>member
-1 MYEMKKT
+1 MYEMKDT

-22 DEGKRSVEQAYDAD
+22 DEGKRSVEQTYDTE
-36 TGKPTQTS
+36 TGEPTQTS

-61 KEVWKYLLTPRFQDP
+61 KEVWEYLLTPRFHDT

-102 GRMAGTMYVNE
+102 SRMAGTMYVNE
-113 ITEAYQSDMPFN
+113 ITEAYQADMPFN

-145 EYGIEQDKQ
+145 EYGIGQDKH
-154 QKKLPDNV
+154 QKKHPDN
-162 TESREERN
+162 
-170 PGSVTGSEEMKNMN
+170 VTGSEESKDEN

-204 TELKKP
+204 TKK
-210 LENVTRNEGD
+210 LSDNMTGSEEAE
-220 GHPDNMTGSEA
+220 HPDNMTGSKGA
-231 EEHPDNMTGSEV
+231 EHPDNMTGSE
-243 EEHPDNM
+243 EAEHSDNM
-250 TGSEVEEHPDNMTG
+250 TGSEGAEHSDNMTG
-264 SEVEEHPDNM
+264 SEGAEHSDN
-274 TGSEAEE
+274 
-281 HWDDMTGYENEDGSD
+281 MTGYENEDGYD
-296 LLDHRILL
+296 LLDHRVLM

-318 SFFQLLLRRH
+318 SFFQILLRRH

-376 SLLEKDLS
+376 SLLEKDLPET
-384 DAELEDLC
+384 ELTNLC
-392 ETLLKEENNLSSLS
+392 ETLLNEENDLSGLS
-406 ESMKADEQEE
+406 ENMKADETGGDEE
-416 VKNE
+416 

>member
-1 MYEMKKT
+1 MYEMKDT

-22 DEGKRSVEQAYDAD
+22 DEGKRSVEQTYDTE
-36 TGKPTQTS
+36 TGEPTQTS

-61 KEVWKYLLTPRFQDP
+61 KEVWEYLLTPRFHDT

-102 GRMAGTMYVNE
+102 SRMAGTMYVNE
-113 ITEAYQSDMPFN
+113 ITEAYQADMPFN

-145 EYGIEQDKQ
+145 EYGIGQDKH
-154 QKKLPDNV
+154 QKKHPDN
-162 TESREERN
+162 
-170 PGSVTGSEEMKNMN
+170 VTGSEESKDEN

-204 TELKKP
+204 TKK
-210 LENVTRNEGD
+210 LS
-220 GHPDNMTGSEA
+220 DNMTGN
-231 EEHPDNMTGSEV
+231 EE
-243 EEHPDNM
+243 EEL
-250 TGSEVEEHPDNMTG
+250 S
-264 SEVEEHPDNM
+264 
-274 TGSEAEE
+274 
-281 HWDDMTGYENEDGSD
+281 DDMTGYENEDGYD
-296 LLDHRILL
+296 LLDHRVLM
-304 MDLKKEQEKSEKRI
+304 MDLKKEQEKSEKRV
-318 SFFQLLLRRH
+318 SFFQILLRRH

-376 SLLEKDLS
+376 SLLEKDLPET
-384 DAELEDLC
+384 ELTDLC
-392 ETLLKEENNLSSLS
+392 ETLLNEENDLSGLS
-406 ESMKADEQEE
+406 ENMKADETGGDEE
-416 VKNE
+416 

>member
-1 MYEMKKT
+1 MYEMKDT

-22 DEGKRSVEQAYDAD
+22 DEGKRSVEQTYDTE
-36 TGKPTQTS
+36 TGEPTQTS

-61 KEVWKYLLTPRFQDP
+61 KEVWEYLLTPRFHDT

-102 GRMAGTMYVNE
+102 SRMAGTMYVNE
-113 ITEAYQSDMPFN
+113 ITEAYQADMPFN

-145 EYGIEQDKQ
+145 EYGIGQDKH
-154 QKKLPDNV
+154 QKKHPDN
-162 TESREERN
+162 
-170 PGSVTGSEEMKNMN
+170 VTGSEESKDEN

-204 TELKKP
+204 TKK
-210 LENVTRNEGD
+210 LS
-220 GHPDNMTGSEA
+220 DNMTGSEEA
-231 EEHPDNMTGSEV
+231 EHPDNMTGSEGA
-243 EEHPDNM
+243 EHPDNM
-250 TGSEVEEHPDNMTG
+250 TGSEEAEHSDNMTGSEEAEHPDNMTG
-264 SEVEEHPDNM
+264 SEGAEHPDNM
-274 TGSEAEE
+274 TGSEGAE
-281 HWDDMTGYENEDGSD
+281 HSDNMTGYENEDGYD
-296 LLDHRILL
+296 LLDHRVLM

-318 SFFQLLLRRH
+318 SFFQILLRRH

-376 SLLEKDLS
+376 SLLEKDLPET
-384 DAELEDLC
+384 ELTNLC
-392 ETLLKEENNLSSLS
+392 ETLLNEENDLSGLS
-406 ESMKADEQEE
+406 ENMKADETGGDEE
-416 VKNE
+416 

>member
-1 MYEMKKT
+1 MYEMKDT

-22 DEGKRSVEQAYDAD
+22 DEGKRSVEQTYDTE
-36 TGKPTQTS
+36 TGEPTQTS

-61 KEVWKYLLTPRFQDP
+61 KEVWEYLLTPRFHDT

-102 GRMAGTMYVNE
+102 SRMAGTMYVNE
-113 ITEAYQSDMPFN
+113 ITEAYQADMPFN

-145 EYGIEQDKQ
+145 EYGIGQDKH
-154 QKKLPDNV
+154 QKKHPDN
-162 TESREERN
+162 
-170 PGSVTGSEEMKNMN
+170 VTGSEESKDEN

-204 TELKKP
+204 TKKFS
-210 LENVTRNEGD
+210 
-220 GHPDNMTGSEA
+220 DNMTGSEGA
-231 EEHPDNMTGSEV
+231 EHPDNMTGSEGA
-243 EEHPDNM
+243 EHPDNM
-250 TGSEVEEHPDNMTG
+250 TGSEEAEHSDNMTGSEEAEHPDNMTG
-264 SEVEEHPDNM
+264 SEGAEHSDN
-274 TGSEAEE
+274 
-281 HWDDMTGYENEDGSD
+281 MTGYENEDGYD
-296 LLDHRILL
+296 LLDHRVLM

-318 SFFQLLLRRH
+318 SFFQILLRRH

-376 SLLEKDLS
+376 SLLEKDLPET
-384 DAELEDLC
+384 ELTNLC
-392 ETLLKEENNLSSLS
+392 ETLLNEENDLSGLS
-406 ESMKADEQEE
+406 ENMKADETGGDEE
-416 VKNE
+416 

>member
-1 MYEMKKT
+1 MYEMKDT

-22 DEGKRSVEQAYDAD
+22 DEGKRSVEQTYDTE
-36 TGKPTQTS
+36 TGEPTQTS

-61 KEVWKYLLTPRFQDP
+61 KEVWEYLLTPRFHDT

-102 GRMAGTMYVNE
+102 SRMAGTMYVNE
-113 ITEAYQSDMPFN
+113 ITEAYQADMPFN

-145 EYGIEQDKQ
+145 EYGIGQDKH
-154 QKKLPDNV
+154 QKKHPDN
-162 TESREERN
+162 
-170 PGSVTGSEEMKNMN
+170 VTGSEESKDEN

-204 TELKKP
+204 TKK
-210 LENVTRNEGD
+210 LS
-220 GHPDNMTGSEA
+220 DNMTGSEGA
-231 EEHPDNMTGSEV
+231 EHLDNMTGSEGAEHPDNMTGSE
-243 EEHPDNM
+243 EAEHSDNMTGSEEAEHPDNM
-250 TGSEVEEHPDNMTG
+250 TGSEGAEHSDN
-264 SEVEEHPDNM
+264 
-274 TGSEAEE
+274 
-281 HWDDMTGYENEDGSD
+281 MTGYENEDGYD
-296 LLDHRILL
+296 LLDHRVLM

-318 SFFQLLLRRH
+318 SFFQILLRRH

-376 SLLEKDLS
+376 SLLEKDLPET
-384 DAELEDLC
+384 ELTDLC
-392 ETLLKEENNLSSLS
+392 ETLLNEENDLSGLS
-406 ESMKADEQEE
+406 ENMKADETGGDEE
-416 VKNE
+416 

>member
-1 MYEMKKT
+1 MYEMKDT

-22 DEGKRSVEQAYDAD
+22 DEGKRSVEQTYDTE
-36 TGKPTQTS
+36 TGEPTQTS

-61 KEVWKYLLTPRFQDP
+61 KEVWEYLLTPRFHDT

-102 GRMAGTMYVNE
+102 SRMAGTMYVNE
-113 ITEAYQSDMPFN
+113 ITEAYQADMPFN

-145 EYGIEQDKQ
+145 EYGIGQDKH
-154 QKKLPDNV
+154 QKKHPDN
-162 TESREERN
+162 
-170 PGSVTGSEEMKNMN
+170 VTGSEESKDEN

-204 TELKKP
+204 TKK
-210 LENVTRNEGD
+210 LS
-220 GHPDNMTGSEA
+220 DNMTGSEEA
-231 EEHPDNMTGSEV
+231 EHPDNMTGSEGA
-243 EEHPDNM
+243 EHPDNM
-250 TGSEVEEHPDNMTG
+250 TGSEEAEHPDNMTG
-264 SEVEEHPDNM
+264 SEEAELSDNMTGSEEAEHPDNM
-274 TGSEAEE
+274 TGSEGAEHSDNMTGNE
-281 HWDDMTGYENEDGSD
+281 EEELSDDMTGYENEDGYD
-296 LLDHRILL
+296 LLDHRVLM
-304 MDLKKEQEKSEKRI
+304 MDLKKEQEKSEKRV
-318 SFFQLLLRRH
+318 SFFQILLRRH

-376 SLLEKDLS
+376 SLLEKDLPET
-384 DAELEDLC
+384 ELTDLC
-392 ETLLKEENNLSSLS
+392 ETLLNEENDLSGLS
-406 ESMKADEQEE
+406 ENMKADETGGDEE
-416 VKNE
+416 